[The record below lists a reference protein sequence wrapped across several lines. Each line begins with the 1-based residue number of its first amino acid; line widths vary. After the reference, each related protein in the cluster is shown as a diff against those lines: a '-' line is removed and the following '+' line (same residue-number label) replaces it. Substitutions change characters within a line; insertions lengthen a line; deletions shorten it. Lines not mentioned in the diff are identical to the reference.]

1 MDGEV
6 LGNLAN
12 AMTMRRKEIQIRLA
26 PTKLGPFYAWN
37 LICQNLVRRKMGFMT
52 VGNHKTLENNNGDP
66 TGNRTR
72 ATSVK
77 GRCPNR

>member
-1 MDGEV
+1 MDEKI
-6 LGNLAN
+6 LGNQADAVTTPKNHLNSISPSETGAFLYPN
-12 AMTMRRKEIQIRLA
+12 ST
-26 PTKLGPFYAWN
+26 
-37 LICQNLVRRKMGFMT
+37 CQNLVRRKKGFT
-52 VGNHKTLENNNGDP
+52 TFENHKTLVNIIGDP